1 MEPLADAVPELSA
14 ADVAAAGRRLPARFR
29 CRLHLEGAGP
39 GSRAAVATVLVEDV
53 LRLLPGRRLTA
64 RVRLEPGRPES
75 GRPEPGLAAV
85 PAVAV
90 LKLFLGPGARRYC
103 AREARGAA
111 LVTAAGVQNPALRG
125 RVAGAPGETVAA
137 RGLLFEYVDGARP
150 LSDDD
155 SGEFLGAV
163 TALARLH
170 AAGAVH
176 RDPHLENFLLRP
188 GAGVGGDAGLWLV
201 DGDGVRRAARR
212 GNLRQAASLANLAR
226 LSAERPPQADV
237 ELPRVYRAYAAAR
250 GWAGGAAAQTEAVRA
265 LTRLTRRQRRA
276 RVRRY
281 LAKAQRDCTEFH
293 CSRTWRHYLVC
304 QRGFCGPELAR
315 FVDDPDAGFRNA
327 QVLKAGNSATVV
339 RLHLQGRPVVVKRYN
354 QKNAWQAL
362 KRAVRPV
369 ARFRRAWLNG
379 QRLSF
384 LGIPTARPLALLE
397 QRFGPLRGRAYLIME
412 DLGDVDLGA
421 EVAARGLDE
430 ARLEQVVRLFQGLAA
445 AGLTHGDT
453 KISNFLVTPR
463 GVSLVDLDALRPS
476 RAGQAKD
483 RRRFLANFD
492 ADPALRRRCAA
503 AFAAAGLD
511 T

>member
-1 MEPLADAVPELSA
+1 MEPVADAVPELSA

-29 CRLHLEGAGP
+29 CRLHLEGAEP
-39 GSRAAVATVLVEDV
+39 GSRAAAVTVLVEEV

-64 RVRLEPGRPES
+64 RVRLEPGRPEP
-75 GRPEPGLAAV
+75 GRPERAPAPA

-111 LVTAAGVQNPALRG
+111 LVAAAGVQTPALRG
-125 RVAGAPGETVAA
+125 RVAGAPGGTDAA

-188 GAGVGGDAGLWLV
+188 GAGDAGPWLV

-212 GNLRQAASLANLAR
+212 GNLRRAASLANLAR
-226 LSAERPPQADV
+226 LCAERPPQADV
-237 ELPRVYRAYAAAR
+237 ELPRAYRAYAAAR
-250 GWAGGAAAQTEAVRA
+250 GWTGGAAAQTEAVRA

-304 QRGFCGPELAR
+304 LRGFCGPELAQ
-315 FVDDPDAGFRNA
+315 FVENPDAGFRNA
-327 QVLKAGNSATVV
+327 QVLKSGNSATVA

-362 KRAVRPV
+362 RRALRPV
-369 ARFRRAWLNG
+369 TRFRRAWLNG

-397 QRFGPLRGRAYLIME
+397 RRFGPLRGRAYLIME

-421 EVAARGLDE
+421 EVAARGLEE
-430 ARLEQVVRLFQGLAA
+430 ARLEQVVALFQGLAA

-476 RAGQAKD
+476 RAGQVKD